1 MESFEKFL
9 ININHPCKDLY
20 YYLPFDIQEMIYHE
34 LTSKMDSEKTKRNKI
49 KLCSELKKKVRKTQL
64 ESYGGSRGGAWEYLY
79 IKKNEWIELSTKPDD
94 DLYDN
99 LSLSALEF
107 CRNELLE

>member
-1 MESFEKFL
+1 MESFEHLL

-20 YYLPFDIQEMIYHE
+20 YYLPFDIQEMIYNE

-49 KLCSELKKKVRKTQL
+49 KLCSELKKKVRRTQI

-79 IKKNEWIELSTKPDD
+79 IKKNEWIELSAMPQD

-107 CRNELLE
+107 CRNELME